1 MIKLKAF
8 FGFNKND
15 IKLFQI
21 AREFNP
27 KDFLFILIHKIA
39 ILLSKDTH
47 EPFKDLCL

>member
-27 KDFLFILIHKIA
+27 KDFLFILIHKI
-39 ILLSKDTH
+39 LLSKDTH